1 MDEYRQ
7 QANIDLEELV
17 DTKLAN
23 GIFVELLSNLN
34 TECKT
39 KAPMIEIGKGQ
50 MLILRGGLPHAGATF
65 DEANLCLHCYIRVD
79 GVDQE
84 EYTKAVTWECFRCSP
99 IYSDAILSA
108 IS

>member
-1 MDEYRQ
+1 MTG
-7 QANIDLEELV
+7 L
-17 DTKLAN
+17 KP
-23 GIFVELLSNLN
+23 LLLLPWKTSLSYYLSP
-34 TECKT
+34 TVLSGYASKT

-65 DEANLCLHCYIRVD
+65 DEANLCLHCYIRGD